1 MMAQSPTRTEPGES
15 GNRALPMVIPQPGG
29 PTESWLM
36 RVMRIL
42 FGWKAA
48 STRADLEHVLTAE
61 QPQSGFSPEEA
72 TMLKNILSL
81 RETRIE
87 RIMVPRADIVA
98 VQQDISLG
106 ELVKVFKGAAH
117 SRLVVYNDTLDDP
130 SGMVHIRDLIAFMAA
145 HASPRP
151 GDADAQQPRLQL
163 DEPSSPAWGQE
174 QSPCAELDLANIDL
188 RMPLVAAK
196 IIRET
201 LYAPPSM
208 PALDLLAKMQA
219 TRIHLALVIDEYGGT
234 DGLVSI
240 EDLVELIVGDIA
252 DEHDEDEGQTVIRQ
266 TDGSFLANGRAS
278 LEDVRAVIGEQF
290 DVGEVAEEVDTL
302 GGYLVTKAGHVPVR
316 GELVPGPEP
325 FEAEVLDADPRR
337 VKRVRIYLRKD
348 RRPGSAR
355 DAFGRSQAARQPVT
369 RDDPSRPNPSTAR
382 TL

>member
-1 MMAQSPTRTEPGES
+1 MAQFTPHTEPAENEHRG
-15 GNRALPMVIPQPGG
+15 LPMVIPEPSEQPEG
-29 PTESWLM
+29 WLT
-36 RVMRIL
+36 RVTRIL
-42 FGWKAA
+42 FGWKTA

-72 TMLKNILSL
+72 AMLKNILGL

-98 VQQDISLG
+98 VQQDIALG
-106 ELVKVFKGAAH
+106 DLVKVFEVAGH

-130 SGMVHIRDLIAFMAA
+130 TGMVHIRDLIAFMAA
-145 HASPRP
+145 RA
-151 GDADAQQPRLQL
+151 AQQPAQDGRR
-163 DEPSSPAWGQE
+163 EAGS
-174 QSPCAELDLANIDL
+174 DLNFANIDL
-188 RMPLVAAK
+188 SLPLTAAK
-196 IIRET
+196 IVREI

-219 TRIHLALVIDEYGGT
+219 TRIHLALVIDEYGGS

-252 DEHDEDEGQTVIRQ
+252 DEHDEDEGPAVTRQ
-266 TDGSFLANGRAS
+266 NDGSFLATGRAS
-278 LEDVRAVIGEQF
+278 LDDVRAAIGEEF
-290 DVGEVAEEVDTL
+290 DVGEVAHEVDTL

-348 RRPGSAR
+348 RRSA
-355 DAFGRSQAARQPVT
+355 AAREFPTLVRTPPRAATT
-369 RDDPSRPNPSTAR
+369 RDDANRPNPNTPRAS
-382 TL
+382 

>member
-1 MMAQSPTRTEPGES
+1 
-15 GNRALPMVIPQPGG
+15 MVIAKPDEPPDG
-29 PTESWLM
+29 WLN

-48 STRADLEHVLTAE
+48 STRADLELVLTAE
-61 QPQSGFSPEEA
+61 QQPQSGFSPEEA
-72 TMLKNILSL
+72 AMLKNILAL

-87 RIMVPRADIVA
+87 SIMVPRADIVA
-98 VQQDISLG
+98 VQQDIALG
-106 ELVKVFKGAAH
+106 ELVKVFEGAAH

-130 SGMVHIRDLIAFMAA
+130 TGMVHIRDLVAYMAA
-145 HASPRP
+145 RAAT
-151 GDADAQQPRLQL
+151 GEAADANA
-163 DEPSSPAWGQE
+163 PAV
-174 QSPCAELDLANIDL
+174 AEDKARPTPALNFAQIDL
-188 RMPLVAAK
+188 TATLVSAK
-196 IIRET
+196 IVRDL

-219 TRIHLALVIDEYGGT
+219 TRIHLALVIDEYGGS

-252 DEHDEDEGQTVIRQ
+252 DEHDEKEGPTVTRQ
-266 TDGSFLANGRAS
+266 HDGSFLANGRAS
-278 LEDVRAVIGEQF
+278 LDEVREAIADKLGHPF
-290 DVGEVAEEVDTL
+290 DVGEGADEVDTI

-348 RRPGSAR
+348 RRPRETPALAR
-355 DAFGRSQAARQPVT
+355 PTGTKPPVT
-369 RDDPSRPNPSTAR
+369 RDDTNRPLSNPPRAS
-382 TL
+382 

>member
-1 MMAQSPTRTEPGES
+1 MLVPES
-15 GNRALPMVIPQPGG
+15 SEQPEG
-29 PTESWLM
+29 WLT

-48 STRADLEHVLTAE
+48 STRADLELVLTTE

-72 TMLKNILSL
+72 AMLKNILGL

-98 VQQDISLG
+98 VQQDIALG
-106 ELVKVFKGAAH
+106 DLLKVFEVAGH

-130 SGMVHIRDLIAFMAA
+130 TGMVHIRDLIAFMVAGAA
-145 HASPRP
+145 PNPAS
-151 GDADAQQPRLQL
+151 ADQREQPQ
-163 DEPSSPAWGQE
+163 A
-174 QSPCAELDLANIDL
+174 ADLNFANIDL
-188 RMPLVAAK
+188 SLPLASAK
-196 IIRET
+196 IVREI

-219 TRIHLALVIDEYGGT
+219 TRIHLALIIDEYGGS

-252 DEHDEDEGQTVIRQ
+252 DEHDEDEGPAVTRQ
-266 TDGSFLANGRAS
+266 SDGSFLANGRAS
-278 LEDVRAVIGEQF
+278 LDEVRTAIGEAF
-290 DVGEVAEEVDTL
+290 DVGDVAHEVDTL

-348 RRPGSAR
+348 RRSGS
-355 DAFGRSQAARQPVT
+355 T
-369 RDDPSRPNPSTAR
+369 RELPALTRTPSRPVMPRDEPNRPTPNTPRAS
-382 TL
+382 